1 MRVVCHSARLAGRIS
16 RPMGVPGSYS
26 LRQRQSVCSTIR
38 LPYTLAV
45 LICRSLSP
53 LRPDAAGSGLL
64 GLEFFLVV
72 SPGPV
77 PLYLYCH
84 ISSRQS
90 KVSVYQM
97 RRQYRFS
104 LAQDQQP
111 EVGDLV
117 RLRPV
122 QPKIRP
128 C

>member
-1 MRVVCHSARLAGRIS
+1 
-16 RPMGVPGSYS
+16 MGVPGSYS

-72 SPGPV
+72 SPV
-77 PLYLYCH
+77 PFL
-84 ISSRQS
+84 SSLLQRFKPTLQGQRLPDAS
-90 KVSVYQM
+90 AN
-97 RRQYRFS
+97 RFS
-104 LAQDQQP
+104 IAKDQQP

-128 C
+128 Y